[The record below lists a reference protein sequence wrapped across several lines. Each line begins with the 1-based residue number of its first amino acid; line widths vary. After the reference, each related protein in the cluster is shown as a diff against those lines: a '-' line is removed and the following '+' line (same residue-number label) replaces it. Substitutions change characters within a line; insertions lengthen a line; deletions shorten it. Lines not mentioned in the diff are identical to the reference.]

1 MPIQPGFERR
11 SPRSMSSAL
20 FRGWTGRT
28 RNCARAASGYGP
40 ATPHGETSLTP
51 RETQIA
57 LEVATG
63 ASNREV
69 AAALF
74 LTPKTIEFHLTR
86 IYRKLGV
93 HTRGELIRLYAS
105 DHGPT
110 RHTNA

>member
-1 MPIQPGFERR
+1 VD
-11 SPRSMSSAL
+11 
-20 FRGWTGRT
+20 
-28 RNCARAASGYGP
+28 RANTELRASGERLRARDP
-40 ATPHGETSLTP
+40 ARRDFLTP

-110 RHTNA
+110 RHSNA